1 MLGFFVFFF
10 RQEEENGR
18 PDDGNSPFELI
29 LQRCSLARALR
40 SAYDDLMSSGIVRL
54 RVNRWIQLTF
64 CLPQKVHQFH
74 KKSFMIEPESID
86 R

>member
-1 MLGFFVFFF
+1 MYITFCS

-18 PDDGNSPFELI
+18 SEDWSSPFELI
-29 LQRCSLARALR
+29 LQRCSLARTLR
-40 SAYDDLMSSGIVRL
+40 SVYDDLITSGVVRL
-54 RVNRWIQLTF
+54 RVNHWIQLTF

-74 KKSFMIEPESID
+74 KKGFMIEPESID